1 MDVKIT
7 KEAEQ
12 QILSVWDGYIASN
25 QVVLDTKGRELNNID
40 SLRIEAIKDISALI
54 NDFQKGVLNI
64 HEFKSALDGYN
75 KRNNLWGFTATKGQ
89 MFFNQLVKNED
100 SLDKLTALLQES
112 IKEPDDLTCALTK
125 IEKFQQHVDKVFS
138 KAPDKRKVANPS
150 SIGYF
155 LSYFWQIHNPDKWPI
170 YYTSLIEAFKDID
183 IWEEHASQ
191 RENYEFFF
199 KLNDCVKKLLA
210 KHSGKPICNW
220 AAEHA
225 FWNYKGN
232 PNKTPASTNKIT
244 KSIASSN
251 ELVPSPVVRATFNV
265 YDYLIPKVADL
276 IAVGG
281 NDEKPTAKK
290 GYEFEQKVAEIFTLL
305 DFDVEVLGQ
314 GSGRNPDA
322 IIKCRESNTAFI
334 VDAKAYSKGY
344 GLGLDDRAIKEY
356 ISYHCPKLA
365 KAGYKKVGFIIVS
378 NSFRSDFESFIN
390 EITWNTD
397 IRRFILLTSEALLYL
412 LAFKIKDSL
421 TPEAIIE
428 KLIGCGNLVNAASI
442 IQECD
447 DV

>member
-12 QILSVWDGYIASN
+12 KILSVWDEYVASD

-40 SLRIEAIKDISALI
+40 SLRLESIKDVGALI
-54 NDFQKGVLNI
+54 NDFQKKALNI

-210 KHSGKPICNW
+210 KHSKKPICNW
-220 AAEHA
+220 DAEHA

-232 PNKTPASTNKIT
+232 PNKTLALTKKIA
-244 KSIASSN
+244 KSLASSN
-251 ELVPSPVVRATFNV
+251 ELVPQPVVRATFNV

-276 IAVGG
+276 VAVGG
-281 NDEKPTAKK
+281 NDDKPTATK
-290 GYEFEQKVAEIFTLL
+290 GREFEQKVAEVFTLL

-356 ISYHCPKLA
+356 INYHCPKLA

-378 NSFRSDFESFIN
+378 NSFKSNFESFIN

-412 LAFKIKDSL
+412 LAFKIKDNL

>member
-1 MDVKIT
+1 MDVRIT

-12 QILSVWDGYIASN
+12 KILSVWDGYIATD
-25 QVVLDTKGRELNNID
+25 QVVLDTKGREVNNID
-40 SLRIEAIKDISALI
+40 SLRLEAIKDVTALI
-54 NDFQKGVLNI
+54 NDFQKKALNI

-112 IKEPDDLTCALTK
+112 IKEPDDLACALTK

-170 YYTSLIEAFKDID
+170 YYTSLIEAFNDIG

-191 RENYEFFF
+191 CENYEFFF
-199 KLNDCVKKLLA
+199 KLNDCVKTLLA
-210 KHSGKPICNW
+210 KHSKKPVCNW
-220 AAEHA
+220 DAEHA
-225 FWNYKGN
+225 FWNFKGK
-232 PNKTPASTNKIT
+232 PKKTPVSTKKTNK
-244 KSIASSN
+244 SVVSADDS
-251 ELVPSPVVRATFNV
+251 ESPLPVRATFNV
-265 YDYLIPKVADL
+265 CEYLIPRVADL
-276 IAVGG
+276 VAVGE
-281 NDEKPTAKK
+281 NDEKATASK
-290 GYEFEQKVAEIFTLL
+290 GHEFERKVAEVFSLL

-356 ISYHCPKLA
+356 INYHCPKLA

-378 NSFRSDFESFIN
+378 NSFKSNFDSFIN

-397 IRRFILLTSEALLYL
+397 VRRFILLTTEALLYL
-412 LAFKIKDSL
+412 LAFKTKDNL
-421 TPEAIIE
+421 APESIIE
-428 KLIGCGNLVNAASI
+428 KLIGCGNRVTAESI